1 MDVFTMAR
9 AGSADPAA
17 GRARSAPCA
26 GLRSALL
33 HDWRHGFPLREA
45 PYDLIGQALG
55 ASTRE
60 LLRHL
65 RALQREGALSQIGPT
80 WGPTVA
86 RVRWLCGVA
95 WPSGG
100 RSQPQSALAAVP
112 GLSTCEWVLESCPP
126 GAAQPTGWPAA
137 WFTVVGLSDT
147 AVEAQVAGLEAQWG
161 GPVLRLPVVT
171 DDTAIT
177 GAPALRGGPAD
188 DPQLAAWCECGLPLV
203 RHPYALAARKLGR
216 TQRDVLASLRGWF
229 ASGALQSL
237 GMHATDEPTAAPVH
251 AAAVVAAPLAG
262 AALAALADR
271 LGAEPGIGVVER
283 LAPQA
288 GLAYQLHIIAPG
300 PPETAC
306 HSLKRALQR
315 CGLAQQQRLGWHAR
329 RHHLQVPPRLFS
341 QAEGGGLHGRA

>member
-1 MDVFTMAR
+1 MDVFTMAG
-9 AGSADPAA
+9 AGSASPAG
-17 GRARSAPCA
+17 GRTGSAPCA

-33 HDWRHGFPLREA
+33 HDWRQGFPLREA

-65 RALQREGALSQIGPT
+65 RALQRDGALSQIAPT
-80 WGPTVA
+80 WGPSVA

-95 WPSGG
+95 WPARGLAQ
-100 RSQPQSALAAVP
+100 RLLAADALP
-112 GLSTCEWVLESCPP
+112 GLSACELVLETCPP
-126 GAAQPTGWPAA
+126 GALQPVGWPAA
-137 WFTVVGLSDT
+137 WFTLVGLSDA
-147 AVEAQVAGLEAQWG
+147 AVETQVAGLEALWG
-161 GPVLRLPVVT
+161 EPVLRLPVIT
-171 DDTAIT
+171 D
-177 GAPALRGGPAD
+177 ALSAARGGPAD
-188 DPQLAAWCECGLPLV
+188 DAQLAAWCEHGLPLV
-203 RHPYALAARKLGR
+203 RHPFALAARRLGR

-229 ASGALQSL
+229 AGGALQSI
-237 GMHATDEPTAAPVH
+237 GMHATDEPTAAPLH
-251 AAAVVAAPLAG
+251 AAAVLAAPVCG
-262 AALAALADR
+262 VALAALAER
-271 LGAEPGIGVVER
+271 LAAEPGIGAVQR

-288 GLAYQLHIIAPG
+288 GLAYQLHVIAPG